1 MNIMPTIGIISS
13 NREDHILNGKDHR
26 HNIHLIGKTTY
37 LMGKTIG
44 IILSNREDHILRGK
58 DRRHHIHLI
67 GKTTYSGSKK
77 CLNVYAFSC
86 NCMIVRQS
94 VEISQDYRDMS

>member
-26 HNIHLIGKTTY
+26 RHIHLIGKTVY

-44 IILSNREDHILRGK
+44 IISSNREDHILNGK
-58 DRRHHIHLI
+58 DCRHNFI
-67 GKTTYSGSKK
+67 
-77 CLNVYAFSC
+77 
-86 NCMIVRQS
+86 
-94 VEISQDYRDMS
+94 